1 MKTNKI
7 IVIFIVIII
16 AMSGGFFVQKHNQK
30 VSLAQYYY
38 NIGDYKKASD
48 LDVGDVSSKALS
60 IVNAMDWEDD
70 VDKYLKY
77 NNKTYLLLFDTTIS
91 NIYSANLLF
100 KHGVGDKD
108 EIDILNEY
116 YKEIANYLGVSINKL
131 DELNQI
137 GSENRI
143 IELVKILNKKR

>member
-1 MKTNKI
+1 MKNTKI
-7 IVIFIVIII
+7 IVIFMVIII
-16 AMSGGFFVQKHNQK
+16 AMFGGYFVYKHNQK

-38 NIGDYKKASD
+38 DIGDYKKASD
-48 LDVGDVSSKALS
+48 LKVGDVSSKSLS
-60 IVNAMDWEDD
+60 IMNAMDWEDD
-70 VDKYLKY
+70 VNKYLKY

-108 EIDILNEY
+108 EIDILNGY
-116 YKEIANYLGVSINKL
+116 YKEIADYLGVSTNKL
-131 DELNQI
+131 DQLNQI
-137 GSENRI
+137 GSENRM

>member
-1 MKTNKI
+1 MKSNKI

-16 AMSGGFFVQKHNQK
+16 AMFGGYFVYKHNQK

-48 LDVGDVSSKALS
+48 LKVGDVSNKALS
-60 IVNAMDWEDD
+60 IVNAMDWKDD
-70 VDKYLKY
+70 INKYLKY
-77 NNKTYLLLFDTTIS
+77 NDKFYLDMFDLTIS

-108 EIDILNEY
+108 EIDILNGF
-116 YKEIANYLGVSINKL
+116 YKDIADYLGISINKL
-131 DELNQI
+131 DELNGI
-137 GSENRI
+137 GSEKRI
-143 IELVKILNKKR
+143 IEFTKILNEK